1 MGKKTALRSG
11 LLTWA
16 ALLVV
21 AAPTAWGV
29 RAALDFTFRVNDGGD
44 SREITCDIC
53 RYRFNDGT
61 GQITTLAVD
70 AARGHVEV
78 FFLDFGAPESANW
91 GPLVN
96 SREPAESSASH
107 FEVGYFR
114 RARVREG
121 QTLKLRGK
129 AIEFTLIDAL
139 GHGCPAGA
147 VC

>member
-1 MGKKTALRSG
+1 MDRKTLLRSG

-16 ALLVV
+16 ALFVV
-21 AAPTAWGV
+21 AAPAAWGV
-29 RAALDFTFRVNDGGD
+29 RAALDFTFRINDGGD
-44 SREITCDIC
+44 SQEITCDFC
-53 RYRFNDGT
+53 GYRFNDGT
-61 GQITTLAVD
+61 GQITTLSVN

-78 FFLDFGAPESANW
+78 FFLEFGAPESANW
-91 GPLVN
+91 GLVH
-96 SREPAESSASH
+96 SQEPAESSASH

-139 GHGCPAGA
+139 GHGCQPGTM
-147 VC
+147 C